1 MRKKNKII
9 LIVSAVLA
17 VILAAY
23 FVNQFVVLNNSA
35 NETQQKDSIPEP
47 TFEFGIRT
55 DTFSVHKGEI
65 QPNEI
70 ITNLLLKFN
79 IPQEKI
85 FQMVDQSKGV
95 FDIERNFI
103 AGKKYTFFCSK
114 DSLNNPQCFIYEP
127 NSIEYVVFDLRDS
140 IHVYKQKRPIKTE
153 IRTASGV
160 ITSSLYKT
168 LQDANISPVLAI
180 ELSNIFAWTI
190 DFYRI
195 QKNDSFKVIYEE
207 KFVEDKSVGLGKIIA
222 AHFSHSGKEFQGHYF
237 EQNGIGDYFDEKAN
251 SVKKA
256 FLKSPLKFGRL
267 TSGFTMRRFHPVQ
280 KINKAH
286 LGTDY
291 AAPKGTPILATGNGV
306 VVESSHG
313 VFNGN
318 YVKIRHNSTYT
329 TQYLHMSKRAVK
341 VGEKV
346 KQGDVIGYVG
356 STGLAT
362 GPHVCYRFWKNGK
375 QSNHLKEDFPT
386 AEPIQKQYRDSFN
399 IVLKENNQKFEEV
412 LIKKK

>member
-1 MRKKNKII
+1 MQKRNIII
-9 LIVSAVLA
+9 LILCGITVT
-17 VILAAY
+17 ILSFFYAKKY
-23 FVNQFVVLNNSA
+23 ISHTSKH
-35 NETQQKDSIPEP
+35 ETIPKDSIHKP
-47 TFEFGIRT
+47 TFEYGIRT
-55 DTFSVHKGEI
+55 DTFTVYKGNI
-65 QPNEI
+65 QLNEI
-70 ITNLLLKFN
+70 ITNLLLKFSL
-79 IPQEKI
+79 PQDKI
-85 FQMVDQSKGV
+85 MEMVNKSKTV
-95 FDIERNFI
+95 YDIERNLI
-103 AGKKYTFFCSK
+103 AGKNYTILCEK
-114 DSLNNPQCFIYEP
+114 DSLNQPRCFIYEP
-127 NSIEYVVFDLRDS
+127 NSTEYVVFDFRDS
-140 IHVYKQKRPIKTE
+140 IQVYRKKRPIKTE
-153 IRTASGV
+153 IKTASGT

-168 LQDANISPVLAI
+168 LEDQNINPVLAV

-207 KFVEDKSVGLGKIIA
+207 KFVDEKPVGLGKIIA
-222 AHFSHSGKEFQGHYF
+222 AHFSHAGKEFQGHYF
-237 EQNGIGDYFDEKAN
+237 EQNGVADYFDEKAF
-251 SVKKA
+251 SVRKA

-267 TSGFTMRRFHPVQ
+267 TSGYTMKRFHPVQ

-306 VVESSHG
+306 VTESGHG

-341 VGEKV
+341 AGHKVTQGE
-346 KQGDVIGYVG
+346 VIGYVG

-375 QSNHLKEDFPT
+375 QVNHLREDFPT
-386 AEPIQKQYRDSFN
+386 AEPIQKQFKDSFE
-399 IVLKENNQKFEEV
+399 IILKENNSRFDKIQ
-412 LIKKK
+412 IHS

>member
-1 MRKKNKII
+1 MQKKNKII
-9 LIVSAVLA
+9 LV
-17 VILAAY
+17 VIAILITFLSFY
-23 FVNQFVVLNNSA
+23 FVNQYVISSNTIEIA
-35 NETQQKDSIPEP
+35 QQDSVPVP
-47 TFEFGIRT
+47 TFEFGMRT
-55 DTFSVHKGEI
+55 DTFSIHKGEI
-65 QPNEI
+65 KPNEI

-79 IPQEKI
+79 IPQQQIYE
-85 FQMVDQSKGV
+85 MVNKSKGV
-95 FDIERNFI
+95 YNIERNFI
-103 AGKKYTFFCSK
+103 AGKNYTFFCTK
-114 DSLNNPQCFIYEP
+114 DSLNNPHCFVYEP
-127 NSIEYVVFDLRDS
+127 NSLEYIVFDLRDS
-140 IHVYKQKRPIKTE
+140 IQVYKKKRPIKTE
-153 IRTASGV
+153 IRTFAGK

-168 LQDANISPVLAI
+168 LQDANIKPVLAI

-195 QKNDSFKVIYEE
+195 QKNDWFKVIYEE
-207 KFVEDKSVGLGKIIA
+207 KFVDDKSVGVGKIIA
-222 AHFSHSGKEFQGHYF
+222 AQFNHSGKEFQGHYF
-237 EQNGIGDYFDEKAN
+237 VHDGIADYFDEKGN

-267 TSGFTMRRFHPVQ
+267 TSGFTMKRFHPVQ

-306 VVESSHG
+306 VVESAHG
-313 VFNGN
+313 IFNGN
-318 YVKIRHNSTYT
+318 YVKIRHNNTYT
-329 TQYLHMSKRAVK
+329 TQYLHMSKRAVNK
-341 VGEKV
+341 GEKV

-386 AEPIQKQYRDSFN
+386 AEPIQQQYRDSFN
-399 IVLKENNQKFEEV
+399 VVLQEN
-412 LIKKK
+412 IKKFDEVVIKEK